1 MKRAAT
7 PPSNSPPSR
16 DLGYSLPRTGPGAK
30 KEKQRQR
37 DWKHSSRADK
47 PYLELRTASAFS
59 FLEAASAPEDLVDAA
74 AACGISA
81 MALVDTNGVY
91 GAPRF
96 YGAAKKAGLRA
107 IVGAEVVVAQGPL
120 AIPFLDSATRRI
132 ENEELRMGRSPDSQ
146 STLRVAD
153 APLTQHPALSTQHSL
168 HSALRTQHSGLRP
181 VPDPPASR
189 IPRFA
194 PRLTLLVESR
204 DGYRNL
210 CKLLTAGALGRPKGD
225 PRYDWELIASHANGL
240 HCITGGD
247 EGPLAHALL
256 TGGEEEARRVLDR
269 LRWIFRDR
277 LHVELQRHRRRD
289 QEHRNQALVAIARS
303 MGLPFV
309 ATNGVRQARP
319 SDKDLLDV
327 LSCIRHHTTLDSAGR
342 LLAPNAERHVKSAAE
357 MRDLFAD
364 LPEAVDHAVA
374 LGSGLEFT
382 LKDLGYQF
390 PDCPLPEGESPIS
403 YLRQL
408 TWNEARARFR
418 PLTARAQSQLEK
430 ELNMIE
436 KLDLAGYFLIVR
448 DIVQFC
454 KRERILVQGR
464 GSAANSAVC
473 YALSITAVDP
483 VKMELLF
490 ERFLSEERGEWPD
503 IDLDLPSG
511 DQREKVIQH
520 VYETYGSRGAAMT
533 ANVITY
539 RERSSAREAGKA
551 LGFSPE
557 QIDRIAKQVGQWTF
571 GEIREREKLHDD
583 LRAAGL
589 DPDEPRV
596 GHFLRIW
603 MKMLNLPRHLGQHSG
618 GMVMARG
625 RLDEVVPLEPA
636 SMPGRVVIQ
645 WDKDDCADLGII
657 KVDLLGLGMLNAI
670 EKMIPM
676 IAEHEKTD
684 VDLAHLPPDDPK
696 VYRMLNEADTVGLF
710 QVESRAQ
717 MSSLPRHKPKCF
729 YDIVVQVAIIRP
741 GPIVGGMVNPFFDRR
756 QGKKPVEYPHPCLEP
771 ILARTL
777 GVPLFQE
784 QLLRIAMVA
793 AGFTGGEAE
802 ELRRAMGFKRSVER
816 MEQIET
822 RLREG
827 MSRNGIEGSA
837 QDQIVK
843 SITSFALYGFPES
856 HAASFALIAYA
867 SAYLKAHHPAVF
879 FACLLNAWPM
889 GFYHPATLIKDAQ
902 RHGVK
907 VFPVDVQRSGWE
919 CRWEDGGVRL
929 GIRYVKGVRE
939 ATGRRIEAERARGP
953 FSDIDDLTLRCRL
966 RGDQVTK
973 LAEAGALASFGMKRR
988 ESLWQAARVA
998 RPAGPLLA
1006 RVAALAGED
1015 SQCRTQNAVASPGG
1029 EHIERRV
1036 HNAERKNEEIDA
1048 AQTAQPDLL
1057 HSSVLHSAFDLQ
1069 CVQDSPLPEMSPFEE
1084 TLTDYQTMELTTGP
1098 HIVEH
1103 IREELR
1109 SHNVRTA
1116 VELERLPHGSR
1127 VVTAGAVIV
1136 RQRPGTAKGF
1146 VFLTLEDET
1155 GMSQAIVSPDLY
1167 RESRTMIVTSPGL
1180 VVEGI
1185 LQNRDCPPS
1194 VRTEKIWPLGMAAE
1208 VRSHDFH

>member
-1 MKRAAT
+1 MKKPT
-7 PPSNSPPSR
+7 QPSGPAPPSR
-16 DLGYSLPRTGPGAK
+16 DLGYSLPRSGPGAK

-37 DWKHSSRADK
+37 EWKHAPIDK
-47 PYLELRTASAFS
+47 PYVELRAASAFS
-59 FLEAASAPEDLVDAA
+59 FLEGASAPEDLVDAA
-74 AACGISA
+74 AACGLSA
-81 MALVDTNGVY
+81 MALIDTNGVY

-107 IVGAEVVVAQGPL
+107 IVGAEVVIGNADCGMRNAEPNSEPGAGAATSDDVDYGPFSV
-120 AIPFLDSATRRI
+120 P
-132 ENEELRMGRSPDSQ
+132 
-146 STLRVAD
+146 
-153 APLTQHPALSTQHSL
+153 
-168 HSALRTQHSGLRP
+168 HSAFRIPRSSDVPRSAFRIPHSLRP
-181 VPDPPASR
+181 VPDPPPSR

-194 PRLTLLVESR
+194 PHLTLLVESR

-210 CKLLTAGALGRPKGD
+210 CKLLTAGALGRAKGD
-225 PRYDWELIASHANGL
+225 PHYDWELIASHASGL

-247 EGPLAHALL
+247 EGPLAHALA
-256 TGGEEEARRVLDR
+256 TGGEDDARRVLDR

-289 QEHRNQALVAIARS
+289 QEHRNQALIAIARS
-303 MGLPFV
+303 MRIPLV
-309 ATNGVRQARP
+309 ATNGVRQAKP
-319 SDKDLLDV
+319 ADKDLLDV
-327 LSCIRHHTTLDSAGR
+327 LSCIYHHTTLDRAGR
-342 LLAPNAERHVKSAAE
+342 LLAPNRERHVKSAAE

-364 LPEAVDHAVA
+364 IPEAIEHAID
-374 LGSGLEFT
+374 LGSGLQFT

-390 PDCPLPEGESPIS
+390 PDCPLPEGETPIS

-408 TWNEARARFR
+408 TWNEARVRFR
-418 PLTARAQSQLEK
+418 PLTAKAQAQLEK

-454 KRERILVQGR
+454 KREKILVQGR

-520 VYETYGSRGAAMT
+520 VYETYGARGAAMT

-551 LGFSPE
+551 LGFSAE
-557 QIDRIAKQVGQWTF
+557 QLDRIAKQVGQWTF

-596 GHFLRIW
+596 EHFLRIW

-657 KVDLLGLGMLNAI
+657 KVDLLGLGMLSAI
-670 EKMIPM
+670 ETMIPM
-676 IAEHEKTD
+676 IATHEGVD
-684 VDLAHLPPDDPK
+684 VDLAHLPQDDPK
-696 VYRMLNEADTVGLF
+696 VYKMLNEADTVGLF

-822 RLREG
+822 RLRAG
-827 MSRNGIEGSA
+827 MARNGIEGAA

-867 SAYLKAHHPAVF
+867 SAYLKAHHPAAF
-879 FACLLNAWPM
+879 YNCLLNAWPM

-902 RHGVK
+902 RHGVP

-919 CRWEDGGVRL
+919 CRWETGGVRL
-929 GIRYVKGVRE
+929 GMRYVKGVRE
-939 ATGRRIEAERARGP
+939 ATGRRIEAERAGAP

-973 LAEAGALASFGMKRR
+973 LAEAGALAPFGMKRR
-988 ESLWQAARVA
+988 EALWQAARVA
-998 RPAGPLLA
+998 RPAGALLERA
-1006 RVAALAGED
+1006 RAIDAGPREL
-1015 SQCRTQNAVASPGG
+1015 R
-1029 EHIERRV
+1029 IE
-1036 HNAERKNEEIDA
+1036 NEELRDGDRLA
-1048 AQTAQPDLL
+1048 AELRIENLELRDGENSDCAASDLSIL
-1057 HSSVLHSAFDLQ
+1057 NSQFSIRPT
-1069 CVQDSPLPEMSPFEE
+1069 SPLTEMSPFEE
-1084 TLTDYQTMELTTGP
+1084 TLTDYQTMDLTTGP

-1109 SHNVRTA
+1109 SQNVRTA
-1116 VELERLPHGSR
+1116 ADLVRLPHGSR

-1167 RESRTMIVTSPGL
+1167 REYRTMIVTSPGL
-1180 VVEGI
+1180 VVEGV
-1185 LQNRDCPPS
+1185 LQNKDCPPS
-1194 VRTEKIWPLGMAAE
+1194 VRTEKI
-1208 VRSHDFH
+1208 